1 MRLTAK
7 TVVISTSLIA
17 MSLSGC
23 STTTGLFGSDSDY
36 RDSEGKVVQNLEMPP
51 NLFNPGKDKSNL
63 SLALAQ
69 AEQDALAEQDSYD
82 HIPNFKADGLS
93 IQSNLSE
100 RWLEIESD
108 NSEEVWLG
116 LKRFFESTGFTVAEE
131 RKDIGVMKTEYQKR
145 TELVPL
151 DDVGPLTKLLN
162 SWRPE
167 LAEGVYDKYIARVE
181 TDLSGNKVRIY
192 FSHHMLYS
200 PEANEARDLGDR
212 WRIKPYSPVM
222 EAQALYQAMVFFGS
236 TSEKAL
242 AQLKIT
248 EKMVEIVDGEEFQ
261 GLSLRADMEKS
272 WNYIQAMVYR
282 ADWQM
287 DKVRIADHKMWIKVP
302 ERAKEEDSFLSSLAF
317 WKADGKADLPDVV
330 ELQLT
335 TSEMDAAQTI
345 LTVKSTEDDKPLN
358 AQQRRYVFESLGL
371 LAE

>member
-7 TVVISTSLIA
+7 KVAISTSLIA

-23 STTTGLFGSDSDY
+23 STTTGMFGSDSEY

-51 NLFNPGKDKSNL
+51 NLFNPGKAKSNL

-69 AEQDALAEQDSYD
+69 AEQDVLAQQDSYD

-100 RWLEIESD
+100 RWLEIDSM
-108 NSEEVWLG
+108 NSEEVWSG
-116 LKRFFESTGFTVAEE
+116 LKRFLESAGFTVSDE
-131 RKDIGVMKTEYQKR
+131 RKDIGVMKTKYLQR
-145 TELVPL
+145 SELVPL
-151 DDVGPLTKLLN
+151 DDVGPLTKVLN

-167 LAEGVYDKYIARVE
+167 LAQGVYDKLVARVE
-181 TDLSGNKVRIY
+181 TDVNANKTRVY

-212 WRIKPYSPVM
+212 WRIKPYSPEM

-236 TSEKAL
+236 SSEKAL

-261 GLSLRADMEKS
+261 GLSLRADLEKS
-272 WNYIQAMVYR
+272 WSYVQAMVYR
-282 ADWQM
+282 ANWQM
-287 DKVRIADHKMWIKVP
+287 DKVRIAEHKMWIRVP
-302 ERAKEEDSFLSSLAF
+302 DSAKKEDSFLSSLAF
-317 WKADGKADLPDVV
+317 WKDTGKADLPEVV

-335 TSEMDAAQTI
+335 TSEKDATQTI
-345 LTVKSTEDDKPLN
+345 LTVKTTEVNNPLN
-358 AQQRRYVFESLGL
+358 VQQRRYVFESLGL

>member
-1 MRLTAK
+1 MRLYAK
-7 TVVISTSLIA
+7 TVVISTSLMA

-23 STTTGLFGSDSDY
+23 STVTGMFGSDSNY

-51 NLFNPGKDKSNL
+51 NLFNPGKAKSNL

-69 AEQDALAEQDSYD
+69 AEQDAIAQQDTYD
-82 HIPNFKADGLS
+82 HIPNFKSDGIS

-100 RWLEIESD
+100 RWLEIDST
-108 NSEEVWLG
+108 NSEEVWSG
-116 LKRFFESTGFTVAEE
+116 LKRFYESVGFTIAEE
-131 RKDIGVMKTEYQKR
+131 RKDIGVMKTAYQQR
-145 TELVPL
+145 SELVPL
-151 DDVGPLTKLLN
+151 DDVGPLTKMLN

-167 LAEGVYDKYIARVE
+167 LAEGVYDKYISRVE
-181 TDLSGNKVRIY
+181 TDVTGNKTRIY

-200 PEANEARDLGDR
+200 PDANEARDLGER

-248 EKMVEIVDGEEFQ
+248 EKMVEVVDAEEFQ
-261 GLSLRADMEKS
+261 GLSLRADIEKS
-272 WNYIQAMVYR
+272 WSYVQAMVYR
-282 ADWQM
+282 ANWQM
-287 DKVRIADHKMWIKVP
+287 DKVRIAAHQMWIQVP
-302 ERAKEEDSFLSSLAF
+302 ESAKKEDSFLSSLAF
-317 WKADGKADLPDVV
+317 WKDAGKADLPDVV

-335 TSEMDAAQTI
+335 TSEVDSTQTI
-345 LTVKSTEDDKPLN
+345 LTVNSTEDSKPLN